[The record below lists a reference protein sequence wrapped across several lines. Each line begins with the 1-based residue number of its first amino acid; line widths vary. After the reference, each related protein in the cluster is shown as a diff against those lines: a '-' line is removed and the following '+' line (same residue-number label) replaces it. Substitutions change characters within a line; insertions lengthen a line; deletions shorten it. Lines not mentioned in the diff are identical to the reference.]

1 MDQAM
6 HINWYPGHMKKTK
19 ELIQKNISLVD
30 VIIEVLDSRIPLS
43 SRNPDIDKLAGNKS
57 RIIILNKEDLA
68 DPQITAQWIR
78 YYEQR
83 GHIVMG
89 FNSISSTGLDKV
101 LSSIDRAFLDTKY
114 KLEKKGILARAPR
127 IMIVG
132 VPNSGKSSLI
142 NKLSGKKSAQ
152 TGDKPG
158 VTKGKQWVRI
168 RGNLEMLDTPGILWP
183 KFEDEKVSLMLAFT
197 GTIKEDVLNIE
208 EVGFEFIRFMKK
220 NYFQNLKDRY
230 SLVSES
236 DAETIN
242 IMNEIAINRKF
253 LIRGNEID
261 YLRTAKAV
269 LNEFRNG
276 QLGKISLETPPN

>member
-83 GHIVMG
+83 GYIVMG

-236 DAETIN
+236 DSETIN

-261 YLRTAKAV
+261 YFRTAKAV

-276 QLGKISLETPPN
+276 QLGKISLETPPK